1 MKLPLRSPVSL
12 GLFTH
17 NRNTQSFAA
26 EASDFGNFNFFQPIY
41 DDAADV
47 GFLVCNPGT
56 NRIILV
62 TLVKTTVEMNDDD
75 GEVTD
80 WVFTPCERDVRAY
93 PKLRNYK
100 FVIYN
105 D

>member
-17 NRNTQSFAA
+17 NRNTQSFVA

-47 GFLVCNPGT
+47 GFLVCNPHS
-56 NRIILV
+56 NRTILV
-62 TLVKTTVEMNDDD
+62 TLFQEFHSNDMDN
-75 GEVTD
+75 EVLG
-80 WVFTPCERDVRAY
+80 WEFTPCERDARLY
-93 PKLRNYK
+93 PLLKNYK